1 MCFWASQGG
10 AGQLVSSVTGTPPI
24 VHTVHWA
31 IESDQAHLPLFPV
44 LTQLRHFLRQK
55 VGGGRGGGRVKGNL
69 TREPLAQ
76 QFYHKF
82 LLCFGA
88 KCHLVSRPS

>member
-1 MCFWASQGG
+1 MCFSIRQMCFRASQGG

-24 VHTVHWA
+24 VHTVRGA

-44 LTQLRHFLRQK
+44 LTQLRHFQRQK
-55 VGGGRGGGRVKGNL
+55 VGGGWGWSSL

-76 QFYHKF
+76 QFYHNF
-82 LLCFGA
+82 LLCCAA
-88 KCHLVSRPS
+88 KCP

>member
-44 LTQLRHFLRQK
+44 LTQLRHFLRPK
-55 VGGGRGGGRVKGNL
+55 VGGGVEFNQGTTCTAVL
-69 TREPLAQ
+69 SQ
-76 QFYHKF
+76 VFIMF
-82 LLCFGA
+82 W
-88 KCHLVSRPS
+88 S

>member
-1 MCFWASQGG
+1 MCFSIREMCFWASQGG

-55 VGGGRGGGRVKGNL
+55 VGGRRTGGGELNQGTTCTAVLSQVFIMFR
-69 TREPLAQ
+69 
-76 QFYHKF
+76 
-82 LLCFGA
+82 
-88 KCHLVSRPS
+88 S

>member
-1 MCFWASQGG
+1 MCFSKRELCFRASQGG
-10 AGQLVSSVTGTPPI
+10 AGQLVSSVTGTPPK
-24 VHTVHWA
+24 VHTVRWA

-55 VGGGRGGGRVKGNL
+55 VGGGSL

-76 QFYHKF
+76 QFCHKF
-82 LLCFGA
+82 LLCRGA
-88 KCHLVSRPS
+88 KCPLASRIS